1 MPSLHSVA
9 LAALLIMSLRDVP
22 TVHRFQPERS
32 PSGEFPPGGT
42 LPVVPD
48 LAPAAEPPQSKDA
61 QKPDSRPRPQS
72 SQRPEQGRMDQKARI
87 EILRSI
93 SGEFARAVRALPSGK
108 NGLHIRAGKP
118 PDEAAVNR
126 SVVTSGAA
134 ANPGDQ
140 VQITLVEF
148 RDRELVIDVNGGGRQ
163 HTRWRDRVHLEV
175 GGIPT
180 ARAQK
185 SGPPGLEKV
194 GSTIYL
200 EFDHSLP
207 ALTPDQVKQFLSAYL
222 DFAKQRSA
230 AVQWVDTLPPEM
242 QEAIKNKQ
250 AVVGMTQDMVIAAV
264 GRPDK
269 KVRERDEDGLET
281 EDWIYG
287 HPPGRT
293 TFVKF
298 AGEKVISVKRFQ

>member
-1 MPSLHSVA
+1 MPPLHYVA
-9 LAALLIMSLRDVP
+9 AAALLLMALPDVP
-22 TVHRFQPERS
+22 PVHRFRPDTA

-48 LAPAAEPPQSKDA
+48 LAPTADLPQSKNA
-61 QKPDSRPRPQS
+61 HKPGQS
-72 SQRPEQGRMDQKARI
+72 ERMDQRSRI

-93 SGEFARAVRALPSGK
+93 SGEFARAVRALPTGK
-108 NGLHIRAGKP
+108 SGLHVKAGKP
-118 PDEAAVNR
+118 LDDAAVNR
-126 SVVTSGAA
+126 AVITAGAA

-140 VQITLVEF
+140 VQVTLVEF
-148 RDRELVIDVNGGGRQ
+148 RDRALVIDVNGGGRQ
-163 HTRWRDRVHLEV
+163 HTHWRDRVHLEV
-175 GGIPT
+175 GGMPT

-185 SGPPGLEKV
+185 AGPPGLEKV
-194 GSTIYL
+194 GSTIFL
-200 EFDHSLP
+200 EFDHALP
-207 ALTPDQVKQFLSAYL
+207 PLTAEQVKQYLSAFL

-250 AVVGMTQDMVIAAV
+250 AVVGMTQDMVVAAV

-298 AGEKVISVKRFQ
+298 AGDKVVSVKRF